1 MAHRARAVVVASGRA
16 EEGPLTV
23 QHLAPEEFRQRVERG
38 GALLLDVRRSSA
50 LVRDARGL
58 AGAIPVLLDEAD
70 PKIPD
75 VDRGTPMLVYCLC
88 SGQAS
93 STRVALWLA
102 QAGYGDVAVLEGG
115 LPAWLEARYPTRD
128 VSLAERRLVDRWM
141 SAGRFAAAAAPKGS
155 ASLIAESAFLAGHK
169 LPIRRE
175 MAVVFVDM
183 VDSTSLL
190 STRSAEEVLAL
201 VQAFMEVVVA
211 ITVQHCGD
219 VHDFEGDGAMLYFAG
234 PGEAVPAAF
243 NLCGALAARRAQGP
257 GLPQARIALDSG
269 PLVVGYIGTR
279 DRRGLSFIGPSI
291 NTAARILKLA
301 PPGGIVATQGI
312 LQHARRSDP
321 ELASKFEELPER
333 QRLKGFDERVSV
345 FVARPDAD
353 CHEHCA

>member
-1 MAHRARAVVVASGRA
+1 MVVASGRA

-23 QHLAPEEFRQRVERG
+23 QRLAPPEFKQRLERG
-38 GALLLDVRRSSA
+38 GALVLDVRRSSA
-50 LVRDARGL
+50 LARDPSGI
-58 AGAIPVLLDEAD
+58 AGAVPLLLDEAD

-102 QAGYGDVAVLEGG
+102 QAGYRDVAVLEGG
-115 LPAWLEARYPTRD
+115 LPAWVAAKYPTRD
-128 VSLAERRLVDRWM
+128 VSLADRGVVACWT
-141 SAGRFAAAAAPKGS
+141 SAGRFAQASAPKGG
-155 ASLIAESAFLAGHK
+155 ASLIAESAFLAGQK
-169 LPIRRE
+169 LPTRRE

-190 STRSAEEVLAL
+190 STRSAEDVLAL
-201 VQAFMEVVVA
+201 VQAFMEIVVD

-243 NLCGALAARRAQGP
+243 NLRDALAARRAQVP
-257 GLPQARIALDSG
+257 ALPQARIALDG
-269 PLVVGYIGTR
+269 GELVVGYVGTR

-301 PPGGIVATQGI
+301 PPNGIVATQAVVA
-312 LQHARRSDP
+312 HARRSDP
-321 ELASKFEELPER
+321 DLASRFEELPER
-333 QRLKGFDERVSV
+333 QHLKGFDEPVSV
-345 FVARPDAD
+345 FVAKPAAR
-353 CHEHCA
+353 CEEHCT

>member
-1 MAHRARAVVVASGRA
+1 MVVPTGRA
-16 EEGPLTV
+16 EKGALTV
-23 QHLAPEEFRQRVERG
+23 QRLAPGEFKQRVEHG
-38 GALLLDVRRSSA
+38 GALLLDVRRSGA
-50 LVRDARGL
+50 LARDPNGI
-58 AGAIPVLLDEAD
+58 AGAVPVLLDDAD

-75 VDRGTPMLVYCLC
+75 VDRNTPMLVYCLC

-102 QAGYGDVAVLEGG
+102 QAGYRDVAVLAGG
-115 LPAWLEARYPTRD
+115 LPAWLAAKYPTRA
-128 VSLAERRLVDRWM
+128 VSLADRRIVEHWM
-141 SAGRFAAAAAPKGS
+141 SAARFAQAAAPEGS
-155 ASLIAESAFLAGHK
+155 TSLIAESAFLAGQK
-169 LPIRRE
+169 LPTRRE

-243 NLCGALAARRAQGP
+243 NLRDALSARRAEVP
-257 GLPQARIALDSG
+257 ALPQARIALDSG
-269 PLVVGYIGTR
+269 ALVVGYVGTH

-301 PPGGIVATQGI
+301 PPGGIVATQAI
-312 LQHARRSDP
+312 VQHARRSDP
-321 ELASKFEELPER
+321 DLASRFEELPER
-333 QRLKGFDERVSV
+333 QHLKGFDQPVSV
-345 FVARPDAD
+345 FVAKPDAR
-353 CHEHCA
+353 CQEHCA